1 MLDMKVDMAGAAAV
15 VGAMLAVAELRPPG
29 PVHGLLALAENMPS
43 GTAIRLGDVLRGASG
58 TTVEITNTD
67 AEGRLVLADAL
78 HFARSLQ
85 PERIIDL
92 ATLTGAC
99 VVALGDPTAGLF
111 ANDHDLATD
120 LLDSAE
126 AAGESVWR
134 LPLTRELRDGLKS
147 EVADIKNTG
156 GRSGGAVTAA
166 LFLRE
171 FIGDTPWA
179 HLDIAGPA
187 VTTQDDGIFKKGG
200 TGVGVATLANLL
212 A

>member
-1 MLDMKVDMAGAAAV
+1 
-15 VGAMLAVAELRPPG
+15 
-29 PVHGLLALAENMPS
+29 MPS
-43 GTAIRLGDVLRGASG
+43 GTALRLGDVVRSASG

-78 HFARSLQ
+78 HFARSLR

-134 LPLTRELRDGLKS
+134 LPLTSELRDGLKS
-147 EVADIKNTG
+147 DVADIKNTG
-156 GRSGGAVTAA
+156 GRSGGAITAA

-187 VTTQDDGIFKKGG
+187 VTTQDDGVFKKGG